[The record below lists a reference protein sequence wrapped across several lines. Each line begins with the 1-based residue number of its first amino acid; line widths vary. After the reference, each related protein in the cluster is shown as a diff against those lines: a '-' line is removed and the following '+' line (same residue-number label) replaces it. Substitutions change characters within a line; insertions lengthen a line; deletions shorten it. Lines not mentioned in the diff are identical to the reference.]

1 MKNPVQ
7 LALYD
12 NSWFDPGGTRLKRTA
27 WFLLGKPLLRSA
39 WIPSSAMRVWLL
51 RWFGATI
58 GQGVVLK
65 PSLEVKYPW
74 HLKIGDHCWVGEYVW
89 IDNLA
94 TVRLG
99 ANVCVSQ
106 GAYLCTGNHDWSDP
120 HFGLRVSPITVEDG
134 GWVGAKAILTPGAY
148 LGVCSIAAAGSVISG
163 KVPDR
168 QIYAGNPAS
177 FVRLRTFKG
186 DAAMPS
192 VKASDNASKAAR
204 LEGSS
209 AIFYTRGSSS

>member
-12 NSWFDPGGTRLKRTA
+12 NAWFDPGGTPLKRTA
-27 WFLLGKPLLRSA
+27 WFFLGSPIVRSA
-39 WIPSSAMRVWLL
+39 WIPFSDMRVWLL

-58 GQGVVLK
+58 GHGVVLK

-74 HLKIGDHCWVGEYVW
+74 HLQIGDYCWVGEHVW
-89 IDNLA
+89 IDNLT

-120 HFGLRVSPITVEDG
+120 QFGLRVNPITVEDG
-134 GWVGAKAILTPGAY
+134 GWVGAKAILTPGAC
-148 LGVCSIAAAGSVISG
+148 LGVCSIAGAGSVISG
-163 KVPDR
+163 KVPDCE
-168 QIYAGNPAS
+168 IYAGNPAS
-177 FVRLRTFKG
+177 FVRLRTFRG
-186 DAAMPS
+186 GAA
-192 VKASDNASKAAR
+192 VASEMALDNALELAR
-204 LEGSS
+204 STIL
-209 AIFYTRGSSS
+209 YTRGSSS